1 MCHNQ
6 VAFTLGTQRWVNI
19 WKTIFYSKHKWSI
32 TFKTCESLHGISVIC
47 NTVHQLYINK
57 EKIHPWVK
65 KKECPLLSRT
75 SISITKNITEAQV
88 FSALENWNVL
98 IPELTSS
105 NMIFSLITFLSIL
118 KFLIIQ
124 TCLWRFSLK
133 FCIKKW
139 IEGRSTQMNL
149 F

>member
-1 MCHNQ
+1 M
-6 VAFTLGTQRWVNI
+6 AFTLGTQRWVNI

-47 NTVHQLYINK
+47 NIVHQLYINK
-57 EKIHPWVK
+57 EKNSSLGK

-105 NMIFSLITFLSIL
+105 NIFFLITFLSIP

-124 TCLWRFSLK
+124 TCFWRFSLK
-133 FCIKKW
+133 FCINKW